1 MNHQGHY
8 WEVMEVCE
16 SLEQLGIF
24 SERFVT
30 FLGQKGGLKPVRSVY
45 IFGST
50 DHVQI
55 RTPRLTQCHNV
66 CLCNIGSGPKDSQTS
81 QYNLP
86 TGPKDSQTSRHNL
99 PTGPKD
105 SQTSQHHIKI
115 Q

>member
-16 SLEQLGIF
+16 SLEQLGRF
-24 SERFVT
+24 SERLVT
-30 FLGQKGGLKPVRSVY
+30 FLGQKGGSCLKPVRSVY

-81 QYNLP
+81 Q
-86 TGPKDSQTSRHNL
+86 HNL